1 MDSAWTAAPATALVA
16 MPDKMPP
23 ALLVERFHIRESKTD
38 TRMLALED
46 TCSALDLPTSARYDG
61 TMQRVARAV
70 RPLSTAPEEDI
81 LIIVKRS
88 LFAWLIADGD
98 GEAKRRP
105 KGRRRGAQFA
115 CSYL

>member
-46 TCSALDLPTSARYDG
+46 TCSVLDLPTSARYDG

-70 RPLSTAPEEDI
+70 RPLSTAPVLEEG
-81 LIIVKRS
+81 LR
-88 LFAWLIADGD
+88 
-98 GEAKRRP
+98 RRP
-105 KGRRRGAQFA
+105 GMQMLQM
-115 CSYL
+115 CEQV